1 MDVYQFTALLPTIDD
16 VLKPRHPATLTARA
30 NLAYFTDVAGEPAA
44 ARDQYIDLLATI
56 DDVLGPR
63 HPDTLAARA
72 GLARFTG
79 QVG

>member
-1 MDVYQFTALLPTIDD
+1 M
-16 VLKPRHPATLTARA
+16 
-30 NLAYFTDVAGEPAA
+30 AGEPAA

-72 GLARFTG
+72 SLARFTG